1 MEVFM
6 DAMRNIH
13 ERDEAVYQLISPQL
27 KEMIMPT
34 NNPVQAC
41 LDAVRLA
48 ADAVNT
54 AAGAAYVVGGADE
67 ADELYVALL
76 DAARSVAETV
86 EDVEYAA
93 LVADRTIKGND
104 SC

>member
-1 MEVFM
+1 M
-6 DAMRNIH
+6 DAMRKIH
-13 ERDEAVYQLISPQL
+13 EIDEAVQLISPQL

-34 NNPVQAC
+34 TDNQVQAC
-41 LDAVRLA
+41 LDAVRAA
-48 ADAVNT
+48 ADAVNA
-54 AAGAAYVVGGADE
+54 AAGAAYVVGGG

-93 LVADRTIKGND
+93 RLAPEAIKRNN
-104 SC
+104 

>member
-1 MEVFM
+1 M
-6 DAMRNIH
+6 DAMRKIH
-13 ERDEAVYQLISPQL
+13 EVDEAVYQLISPQL

-34 NNPVQAC
+34 NNSVQTC
-41 LDAVRLA
+41 LDAVRAA
-48 ADAVNT
+48 ADAVNA
-54 AAGAAYVVGGADE
+54 AAGAAYVVGG

-93 LVADRTIKGND
+93 RLAPEAIKRNN
-104 SC
+104 